1 MVKKMKKKIKNKRF
15 IKCFLI
21 SILLFLSTI
30 TVAMCILIS
39 RINYQMPEILNV
51 ELYDDNEVKYLSYS
65 NGKKQSYVN
74 LDKISNNLVNAFI
87 AIEDKRFYNH
97 HGVDTIRIG
106 GALLKNFKSK
116 KL

>member
-65 NGKKQSYVN
+65 NGK
-74 LDKISNNLVNAFI
+74 NN
-87 AIEDKRFYNH
+87 H
-97 HGVDTIRIG
+97 T
-106 GALLKNFKSK
+106 
-116 KL
+116 